1 MAEDG
6 RGLAGRLAIPV
17 AAIRVVAAAPAFGVE
32 RTIQPGLGRDVLRFA
47 GRGAGGRM
55 VNAADVGVGVGIMA
69 AVVAGIRWT
78 GFWASLFGEELV
90 DKAFR
95 LAVRRRRLRPREMR
109 RDRIRRDEGAL
120 AAVGVR

>member
-6 RGLAGRLAIPV
+6 RGLAGRLVIPV
-17 AAIRVVAAAPAFGVE
+17 AAIRAVAAVPAFGVE
-32 RTIQPGLGRDVLRFA
+32 RAIQPGLGRDFLRFA
-47 GRGAGGRM
+47 SRGAGVRM
-55 VNAADVGVGVGIMA
+55 VNTADVGVGVRIMA

-78 GFWASLFGEELV
+78 GFWPSLFGEELV

-95 LAVRRRRLRPREMR
+95 LAVRRRRLCRTEMR

-120 AAVGVR
+120 AAVGVG